1 MATWDFISKRRRIRL
16 AKFVEGATTL
26 EEALD
31 IFRRKGVTPPG
42 DGTLEKLFA
51 PELQPDDDVVKVE
64 AEAVEPA
71 SKTLDSNSKESSTAK
86 PKKQTASSKKSGN
99 KKKKQTLPKE
109 TSTDDELG
117 SGDDL

>member
-26 EEALD
+26 EQALD
-31 IFRRKGVTPPG
+31 IFRRKGVTPPD
-42 DGTLEKLFA
+42 DGALEKLFA
-51 PELQPDDDVVKVE
+51 PELQPDDVVKVE

-71 SKTLDSNSKESSTAK
+71 SKTLDSNSKESFTTK

>member
-26 EEALD
+26 EQALD
-31 IFRRKGVTPPG
+31 IFRRKGVTPPD

-51 PELQPDDDVVKVE
+51 PKPQSDDVVKVE
-64 AEAVEPA
+64 AEAAEPA
-71 SKTLDSNSKESSTAK
+71 SKTLDSNSKESFTTK